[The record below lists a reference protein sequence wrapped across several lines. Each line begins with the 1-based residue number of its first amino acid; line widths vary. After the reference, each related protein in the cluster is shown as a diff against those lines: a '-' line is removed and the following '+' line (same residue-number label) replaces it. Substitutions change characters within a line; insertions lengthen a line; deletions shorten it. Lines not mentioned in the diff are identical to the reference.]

1 MPIRITPENLLIQL
15 EYPIT
20 PAMVAQM
27 EEIIANTR
35 HFDAFSKHLFSLRDE
50 LKRYNG
56 YIAMSNSSKHLK
68 IKTEKSRE
76 EDIAPFVKA
85 LEKWSEKYKV
95 TLKKVEGKYT
105 FYIIGQA

>member
-15 EYPIT
+15 EYPNT
-20 PAMVAQM
+20 PAMIAQM

-35 HFDAFSKHLFSLRDE
+35 HFDAFSKHLLSLQDDLR
-50 LKRYNG
+50 RYNG
-56 YIAMSNSSKHLK
+56 YIAMSNSSKYLK
-68 IKTEKSRE
+68 IKTEQSRA
-76 EDIAPFVKA
+76 EDIAPFVET